1 MTLRTPNLFL
11 PLWLALSLGTAGA
24 QSKQEVERL
33 QKRLATLEARLAAL
47 EKKPRTGSASGM
59 GASAV
64 NPVAMD
70 IMAKTAWRDLRWT
83 DEGQWKQIR
92 HGMTSNE
99 VVALL
104 GSPPRSV
111 KSMKPKIDL
120 VYFYEASLLDRQ
132 SMVKGR
138 VSFKDNA
145 VVDFLAPDFHSVQ
158 RFRKKP

>member
-1 MTLRTPNLFL
+1 
-11 PLWLALSLGTAGA
+11 
-24 QSKQEVERL
+24 
-33 QKRLATLEARLAAL
+33 
-47 EKKPRTGSASGM
+47 M

-83 DEGQWKQIR
+83 DEGLWKQIR

-158 RFRKKP
+158 GFRKKP